1 VRVRAAYD
9 PDKDA
14 AALRATA
21 ARGEISRR
29 AGYASKGPLDFTD
42 QKVLVAA
49 EKLYLERVGNRLELQ
64 ALRDS
69 SPQYGRAL
77 VQAIAA
83 KMPAPAPEGLARERA
98 EAVREALL
106 DLGFDASRVAVEP
119 PVTAA
124 SGEDAVATQLALT
137 AGEGA
142 SVGGTR

>member
-1 VRVRAAYD
+1 AGLFGGRGEELGAVRFAPGSAALSPPEEENVAKVAEALAARPQLGVRVRAAYD

-98 EAVREALL
+98 
-106 DLGFDASRVAVEP
+106 
-119 PVTAA
+119 
-124 SGEDAVATQLALT
+124 
-137 AGEGA
+137 
-142 SVGGTR
+142 